1 MIFVKKELRK
11 VVRKRIAGLDEAYV
25 AASDRAVFENVLA
38 LNEVKKA
45 DVVLLYYS
53 TGREVDTH
61 ALLDELYKQGKT
73 VCLPIC
79 QPKGIMSFYTYNG
92 ELTKDGFYGIPEPAG
107 GREIDPAPGTLMIV
121 PALAFDG
128 RGYRLGQGGGYY
140 DRYLSSH
147 ELLTVGVGR
156 EELLL
161 DKTPTS
167 KYDMPVN
174 ILVTEKKTAR
184 LR

>member
-11 VVRKRIAGLDEAYV
+11 VVRKRIAELDEAYV
-25 AASDRAVFENVLA
+25 AASDRGIYENVLA
-38 LNEVKKA
+38 LDEVKKA
-45 DVVLLYYS
+45 ELVLLYYS

-61 ALLDELYKQGKT
+61 ALLDELYAQGKT

-79 QPKGIMSFYTYNG
+79 QPKGVMSFYTYNG
-92 ELTKDGFYGIPEPAG
+92 KLSEDGFYGIPEPVG
-107 GREIDPAPGTLMIV
+107 GRKTDPAPGTLMIV

-140 DRYLSSH
+140 DRYLSTH
-147 ELLTVGVGR
+147 ELLTVGIGR